1 MDLASLLSAPFSSIW
16 TILGYIVPFLGVMT
30 FIVFF
35 HEFGHFIVARWCGVK
50 IEAFS
55 IGFGREIFGWN
66 DKHGTRWK
74 IAWLPLGGY
83 VKFEGDENAASVPS
97 KEVRES
103 ASETSFYGKPLWQR
117 ALIVVAGPM
126 ANFLLA
132 IAIFSATFMIVG
144 VSVSDPV
151 VDTVIAD
158 SAAAEAGLKPG
169 DRFVS
174 INGQPVKSFMDVRRI
189 VSARAGEKLT
199 TVIDRA
205 GRKLTVILTPRIKE
219 VPDGLGGKTRVGMI
233 GVTHNVSKDAHFE
246 RKNPAEALK
255 MGVEQTWQIVAG
267 TMSYLKKLVA
277 GEAKSDQVAGPIRIA
292 QYTSVAASVSFAVLV
307 QLAGILSVSIGLV
320 NLFPV
325 PMLDGGHLL
334 YYLIEAVRGKPLG
347 QSAQELGFKVGLALV
362 LALMLATTFNDILHL
377 FSS

>member
-30 FIVFF
+30 FIIFF

-97 KEVRES
+97 EEVRQN

-132 IAIFSATFMIVG
+132 IAIFALTAMLIG
-144 VSVSDPV
+144 VPVSDPV
-151 VDTVIAD
+151 VDNVMAD
-158 SAAAEAGLKPG
+158 SAAAKAGLKPG

-174 INGQPVKSFMDVRRI
+174 INGQPVKSFTDVRAI
-189 VSARAGEKLT
+189 VSMRAGEKLK
-199 TVIDRA
+199 TVIERG
-205 GRKLTVILTPRIKE
+205 GRRITVVLTPEIRE
-219 VPDGLGGKTRVGMI
+219 MPDGLGGKTRVGVI
-233 GVTHNVSKDAHFE
+233 GVSHNMARDMRYV
-246 RKNPAEALK
+246 RKNPLEAVSL
-255 MGVEQTWQIVAG
+255 GVKQTWRIISG
-267 TMSYLKKLVA
+267 TMVFLKRMVQ
-277 GEAKSDQVAGPIRIA
+277 GEAKSDQMAGPIRIA
-292 QYTSVAASVSFAVLV
+292 QYTSMAASVSFIMLV
-307 QLAGILSVSIGLV
+307 QLAAMLSVSIGLV
-320 NLFPV
+320 NLFPI

>member
-83 VKFEGDENAASVPS
+83 VKFEGDENAASMPS
-97 KEVRES
+97 EEVRRS

-132 IAIFSATFMIVG
+132 IAIFALTAMLIG
-144 VSVSDPV
+144 VPVSDPV
-151 VDTVIAD
+151 VDGVMEN
-158 SAAAEAGLKPG
+158 SAAAKAGLKPG

-174 INGQPVKSFMDVRRI
+174 INGQPVKSFTDVRAI
-189 VSARAGEKLT
+189 VSMRAGEKLK
-199 TVIDRA
+199 TVIERG
-205 GRKLTVILTPRIKE
+205 GRRITVVLTPETRE
-219 VPDGLGGKTRVGMI
+219 MPDGLGGKTRVGVI
-233 GVTHNVSKDAHFE
+233 GVSHNLAKDMRYV
-246 RKNPAEALK
+246 RKNPVEALSL
-255 MGVEQTWQIVAG
+255 GVKQTWRIISG
-267 TMSYLKKLVA
+267 TMVFLKRMVH
-277 GEAKSDQVAGPIRIA
+277 GEAKSDQMAGPIRIA
-292 QYTSVAASVSFAVLV
+292 QYTSMAASVSFIMLV
-307 QLAGILSVSIGLV
+307 QLAAMLSVSIGLV
-320 NLFPV
+320 NLFPI

>member
-16 TILGYIVPFLGVMT
+16 TMLGYIVPFLGVMT

-66 DKHGTRWK
+66 DRHGTRWK

-97 KEVRES
+97 EEVREN

-132 IAIFSATFMIVG
+132 IAIFALTAMLIG
-144 VSVSDPV
+144 VPVSDPV
-151 VDTVIAD
+151 VDGVMEN
-158 SAAAEAGLKPG
+158 SAAAKAGLKPG

-174 INGQPVKSFMDVRRI
+174 INGQPVKSFTDVRAI
-189 VSARAGEKLT
+189 VSMRAGEKLK
-199 TVIDRA
+199 TVIERG
-205 GRKLTVILTPRIKE
+205 GRRITVVLTPEIRE
-219 VPDGLGGKTRVGMI
+219 MPDGLGGKTRVGVI
-233 GVTHNVSKDAHFE
+233 GVSHNLARDMRYV
-246 RKNPAEALK
+246 RKSPVEALSL
-255 MGVEQTWQIVAG
+255 GVKQTWRIISG
-267 TMSYLKKLVA
+267 TMVFLKRMVH
-277 GEAKSDQVAGPIRIA
+277 GEAKSDQMAGPIRIA
-292 QYTSVAASVSFAVLV
+292 QYTSMAASVSFIMLV
-307 QLAGILSVSIGLV
+307 QLAAMLSVSIGLV
-320 NLFPV
+320 NLFPI